1 MNLRADCDD
10 YRRIEAALDFLQ
22 THRREQ
28 PDLPTLAHELGLSEF
43 QTQRLF
49 TRWAG
54 VSPKRFLQFL
64 GKQHARQLLLEQ
76 RPILEVADELGLS
89 GGGRLHDLVVN
100 TWAVT
105 PGELARSGSGLQIRY
120 GFPPTPFGECLL
132 GFTPRGICHLAFAHE
147 HDHDAM
153 LQALRAEWPNASLA
167 AHEHESAALA
177 GRIFGGLPSDGKP
190 LALLLRGTN
199 FQLQVWEALL
209 RIPEGRLCT
218 YGDIATA
225 IGKPRA
231 ARAVG
236 QAVGRNAIAYLVPCH
251 RVIRGMGEFGGY
263 RWGRTRKL
271 AMLGREAAALSP
283 ETADPRACQLP
294 PRSA

>member
-1 MNLRADCDD
+1 MNLRTDCDD

-22 THRREQ
+22 ANRQQQ
-28 PDLPTLAHELGLSEF
+28 PALQRLAHELALSEF

-76 RPILEVADELGLS
+76 RPTLEVADELGLS

-100 TWAVT
+100 TWGVT

-120 GFPPTPFGECLL
+120 GFQPTPFGECLL
-132 GFTPRGICHLAFAHE
+132 GFTPRGICHLAFAQE
-147 HDHDAM
+147 QDHAAM
-153 LQALRAEWPNASLA
+153 LLAMCAEWPNASLVA
-167 AHEHESAALA
+167 DECESAVLA
-177 GRIFGGLPSDGKP
+177 GRIFGGLPSNGKP

-209 RIPEGRLCT
+209 RIPEGQLRT

-236 QAVGRNAIAYLVPCH
+236 QAVGRNAIAYLIPCH

-271 AMLGREAAALSP
+271 AMLGREAAALNPDTEDS
-283 ETADPRACQLP
+283 RACQLP

>member
-1 MNLRADCDD
+1 MSLRTDCDD
-10 YRRIEAALDFLQ
+10 YRRIEAALNFLQ
-22 THRREQ
+22 ENRQEQ
-28 PDLPTLAHELGLSEF
+28 PELGTLAKQLTLSEF

-76 RPILEVADELGLS
+76 RPLLEVAAELGLS

-120 GFPPTPFGECLL
+120 GFQPTPFGECLL
-132 GFTPRGICHLAFAHE
+132 GFTSRGICHLAFAE
-147 HDHDAM
+147 EQEPSAM
-153 LQALRAEWPNASLA
+153 LEAMHAHWPGADLSPAER
-167 AHEHESAALA
+167 ESAALA
-177 GRIFGGLPSDGKP
+177 ERIFGALPSDAKP

-209 RIPEGRLCT
+209 RIPEGQLST

-225 IGKPRA
+225 IGKPGA

-236 QAVGRNAIAYLVPCH
+236 QAVGRNAIAYLIPCH

-283 ETADPRACQLP
+283 DIEDPHACQQP

>member
-1 MNLRADCDD
+1 MSLRTDCDD
-10 YRRIEAALDFLQ
+10 YRRIETALNFLQ
-22 THRREQ
+22 ANQKEQ
-28 PDLPTLAHELGLSEF
+28 PELETLAQQLAMSEF
-43 QTQRLF
+43 QIQRLF

-76 RPILEVADELGLS
+76 RPILEVADALGLS

-105 PGELARSGSGLQIRY
+105 PGELARSGSGLQIHY
-120 GFPPTPFGECLL
+120 GFQPTPFGECLL
-132 GFTPRGICHLAFAHE
+132 GFTPRGICHLAFAQEQGHSAML
-147 HDHDAM
+147 DAM
-153 LQALRAEWPNASLA
+153 HADWPGANLATAER
-167 AHEHESAALA
+167 ESAALA
-177 GRIFGGLPSDGKP
+177 ARIFGALPSDGKP

-209 RIPEGRLCT
+209 RIPEGQLCT

-225 IGKPRA
+225 IGKPGA

-236 QAVGRNAIAYLVPCH
+236 QAVGRNAMAYLIPCH

-271 AMLGREAAALSP
+271 AMLGREAAALSRD
-283 ETADPRACQLP
+283 TGDPHACRLP

>member
-1 MNLRADCDD
+1 MNRHTDCDN
-10 YRRIEAALDFLQ
+10 YRRIEAALNFLQ
-22 THRREQ
+22 AHRQEQ
-28 PDLPTLAHELGLSEF
+28 PELGTLAKELSLSEF

-64 GKQHARQLLLEQ
+64 GKQHARQLLLEH
-76 RPILEVADELGLS
+76 RPILEVANELGLS
-89 GGGRLHDLVVN
+89 GGGRLHDLIVN

-105 PGELARSGSGLQIRY
+105 PGELARNGSGLQIRY
-120 GFPPTPFGECLL
+120 GFQPTPFGECLL
-132 GFTPRGICHLAFAHE
+132 GFTPRGICHLAFEQEQGHS
-147 HDHDAM
+147 AM
-153 LQALRAEWPNASLA
+153 LEAMSANWPGASLA
-167 AHEHESAALA
+167 IAEGESAALA
-177 GRIFGGLPSDGKP
+177 EQIFGTLPSNGKS

-209 RIPEGRLCT
+209 RISEGQLCT

-236 QAVGRNAIAYLVPCH
+236 QAVGRNAIAYLIPCH

-283 ETADPRACQLP
+283 DTEDPRACRLP